1 MFKKI
6 FKINFLLIFFATTL
20 YAEVISSLNVS
31 GNKRIS
37 KESVIVFGN
46 IELNKNYSENDLNI
60 ILKKL
65 YQTNF
70 FKSINLEIENKI
82 LNIRLIENPIV
93 ESLTITG
100 IKQKSLEEKL
110 RTFLSLK
117 ERSSFVESIFLKDI
131 NIITD
136 IVKQNGY
143 YFAKISSNKI
153 KNDELNTV
161 NVSYDIDLGKKAKIS
176 KIEFLGDKKIKD
188 GKLRRLIASEETRF
202 WKFISTK
209 TYLDKARINLDTRL
223 LLNYYRNNGYYNA
236 TIDNSFAEFVDNN
249 SFKLMQVKNIL

>member
-6 FKINFLLIFFATTL
+6 FKINFLLILFATTL

-143 YFAKISSNKI
+143 
-153 KNDELNTV
+153 
-161 NVSYDIDLGKKAKIS
+161 
-176 KIEFLGDKKIKD
+176 FLS
-188 GKLRRLIASEETRF
+188 LIH
-202 WKFISTK
+202 I
-209 TYLDKARINLDTRL
+209 
-223 LLNYYRNNGYYNA
+223 
-236 TIDNSFAEFVDNN
+236 
-249 SFKLMQVKNIL
+249 